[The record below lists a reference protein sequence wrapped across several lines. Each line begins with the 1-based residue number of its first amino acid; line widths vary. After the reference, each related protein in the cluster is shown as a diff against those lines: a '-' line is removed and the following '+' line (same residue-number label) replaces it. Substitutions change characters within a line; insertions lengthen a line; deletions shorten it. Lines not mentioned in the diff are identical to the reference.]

1 MSYLVDTN
9 ILISFIN
16 KEQEIVERVRAVGK
30 VYISIVSIGELFFGA
45 IKSQF
50 KEKNLFPVNIIIK
63 CNEICNINL
72 VTANHYG
79 EIKNRLQKA
88 GNPIPQ
94 NDLWIVASA
103 IEHDLVLVSR
113 DRHILSISDIRTE
126 KW

>member
-9 ILISFIN
+9 ILIAFIN
-16 KEQEIVERVRAVGK
+16 KEPDIVERFRTIGK
-30 VYISIVSIGELFFGA
+30 VHISIVSIGELFFGA

-79 EIKNRLQKA
+79 EIKDKLQKQA
-88 GNPIPQ
+88 NPFHKMICG
-94 NDLWIVASA
+94 
-103 IEHDLVLVSR
+103 
-113 DRHILSISDIRTE
+113 
-126 KW
+126 